1 MEVSHLQY
9 ATIWRVSILPEF
21 RYSVVDSKGQLLNG
35 VIEAENQEVCRK
47 IIAQRG
53 LYCLSV
59 TPVSLASR
67 SITIGGKSK
76 VNLKELSVFCRQFS
90 TMLISGI
97 SIIKSLD
104 ILHAQA
110 ENSRF
115 KDILKK
121 VYESV
126 QRGQSLSSSLA
137 SQTGAFPEMM
147 INMVEAGEASGT
159 LDRVME
165 RLADHFEK
173 NLKTQNKVKNAM
185 MYPLILGILT
195 VCVVIILMVFVLP
208 MFIKMF
214 KTSGAPL
221 PLPTRILI
229 AFSGSLT
236 GYWYIYLIAICIIA
250 LVCMNI
256 LKSET
261 GRLKWDRFKTRMPL
275 LGKLNLTIISA
286 RFARTLSTMMQSGIP
301 LLKSLEITSKVLNN
315 KFFEKCVNEIAEDIR
330 RGVPMSNSIRKAD
343 VFPVMLTSMISIG
356 EESGTLDDVLLKT
369 ANLYDEEA
377 DSAIS
382 KMVGML
388 EPLMIIIMAL
398 VVGFIVISIIMPMF
412 GMMKTV
418 G

>member
-1 MEVSHLQY
+1 M
-9 ATIWRVSILPEF
+9 PEF
-21 RYSVVDSKGQLLNG
+21 RYSVVDSKGQILNG

-261 GRLKWDRFKTRMPL
+261 GRLKWDRFKTRMPCSQAQSYYN
-275 LGKLNLTIISA
+275 KRQVCPHPLNHDAKRHPPFEIS
-286 RFARTLSTMMQSGIP
+286 RNHIKGFKQQ
-301 LLKSLEITSKVLNN
+301 
-315 KFFEKCVNEIAEDIR
+315 
-330 RGVPMSNSIRKAD
+330 
-343 VFPVMLTSMISIG
+343 VF
-356 EESGTLDDVLLKT
+356 
-369 ANLYDEEA
+369 
-377 DSAIS
+377 
-382 KMVGML
+382 
-388 EPLMIIIMAL
+388 
-398 VVGFIVISIIMPMF
+398 
-412 GMMKTV
+412 
-418 G
+418 